1 MGTRVKCLAV
11 LIFLT
16 ILGLGPVPLTS
27 VIGIYIV
34 LRRPAWFKNLVLKLY
49 REP

>member
-1 MGTRVKCLAV
+1 MSTKAKCLLV
-11 LIFLT
+11 LILLT
-16 ILGLGPVPLTS
+16 VLGLGPLPLTS

-34 LRRPAWFKNLVLKLY
+34 LARPPWFKELVLKLY